1 MSESIEQDLT
11 PPQNVEIPDQLPL
24 LPVRDIVVF
33 PYMVLPLF
41 VGREM
46 SIKAIEAALAGNR
59 MIFLATQKALDVENP
74 TPDDIHT
81 IGTVGIIMRMLKLP
95 DERIKILVQG
105 LSKAKISGYI
115 QTEPYYS
122 VRIEKINETKAA
134 TSTLESEAVMRTVKE
149 QIERIVSLGK
159 VLIPD
164 VMVVI
169 ENLEDPGRLADMIA
183 SNLGL
188 KVEVTQSVL
197 EITDP
202 LKRLRQISEILAK
215 EIEVL
220 SMQQKIQ
227 AQAKG
232 EMDKTQREYFLREQL
247 KAIQKEL
254 GELDERAEE
263 VAEFRK
269 RVKDAKMPEKVL
281 KETEKQLKRL
291 EKMHPDTAESATVRT
306 YLEWMVELPW
316 SKKSKDN
323 LDLRAANKVL
333 NEDHY
338 DLEKVKE
345 RILEYLAVRKLKEK
359 MKGPILCF
367 VGPPGVGKTSL
378 GKSIARALGR
388 EFVRISLG
396 GVRDEAEIRGH
407 RRTYVGA
414 LPGRMIQGMK
424 QAGTSNPVFMLDEI
438 DKVGMDFR
446 GDPSAAL
453 LEVLDPEQNNTF
465 TDHYLGV
472 PFDLSE
478 VMFITTANLIDPIL
492 PALRDRMEVIEI
504 PGYTEEEKLGIAQR
518 YLIPRQ
524 LNEHGITEKHVK
536 IVEAAIRQIII
547 HYTREAG
554 VRNLE
559 REIANVMRKVAKKVA
574 EGKGLGFPV
583 NAGNL
588 HKYLGVPK
596 FVPES
601 ELEKDE
607 IGVATGLAWTEAGG
621 DVLYIEATVMKGKGA
636 LTLTGHLG
644 DVMKES
650 AQAALSYVRSRE
662 KTLGINPDMFTKQDL
677 HIHVPAG
684 AIPKD
689 GPSAGITM
697 ATAIASAMAQVPTR
711 RDLAMTGEITL
722 RGRVLPIGGLKEKIL
737 AAKRARLTCVILPKR
752 NKKDLDEI
760 PKHILKGIQLVFAD
774 TMDDVMRVALRRRPP
789 VKRRRAGRSPRRNR
803 RNRCPASR
811 NRGEPSKPHTH
822 DQPHPRRPPTGRI
835 SMTLSVRAQTSSTI
849 REFDL
854 IRALKKRYA
863 TTSARI
869 VRGIGDDAAVISS
882 GRNRYLLT
890 TDLLAEGI
898 HFDLRTAAFS
908 RHRVS
913 GRNRQS

>member
-1 MSESIEQDLT
+1 MTSE
-11 PPQNVEIPDQLPL
+11 QNEPDVQNLETPDQLPL

-46 SIKAIEAALAGNR
+46 SIKAIEAALAGDR

-74 TPDDIHT
+74 KPEDIHQVGT
-81 IGTVGIIMRMLKLP
+81 IGIIMRMLKLP

-105 LSKAKISGYI
+105 LAKGKVQDYI

-122 VRIEKINETKAA
+122 VRITKMAETKPAA
-134 TSTLESEAVMRTVKE
+134 SLEAEAVMRTVKE
-149 QIERIVSLGK
+149 QIEKIVGLGK
-159 VLIPD
+159 VLMPD

-169 ENLEDPGRLADMIA
+169 ENLEDPGRLADMVA

-188 KVEVTQSVL
+188 KVEVTQAVL
-197 EITDP
+197 EIEDP
-202 LKRLRQISEILAK
+202 VARLRRVSEILSK
-215 EIEVL
+215 EVEVL

-269 RVKDAKMPEKVL
+269 RIKDAKMSEKVF
-281 KETEKQLKRL
+281 KECEKHLKRL

-323 LDLRAANKVL
+323 LDIKAAAKVL
-333 NEDHY
+333 DEDHY

-345 RILEYLAVRKLKEK
+345 RILEYLAVRKLKDK

-414 LPGRMIQGMK
+414 LPGRIIQGIK
-424 QAGTSNPVFMLDEI
+424 QAGTSNPVFMMDEV

-453 LEVLDPEQNNTF
+453 LEVLDPEQNHAF
-465 TDHYLGV
+465 SDHYLGV

-478 VMFITTANLIDPIL
+478 VMFITTANLMDPIL
-492 PALRDRMEVIEI
+492 SALRDRMEIIEI
-504 PGYTEEEKLGIAQR
+504 PGYTEEEKLGIAQK

-524 LNEHGITEKHVK
+524 LKEHGITEEHIQIATPALHQ
-536 IVEAAIRQIII
+536 IVS

-574 EGKGLGFPV
+574 EGKVQCYTITPT
-583 NAGNL
+583 NL
-588 HKYLGVPK
+588 NKYLGVTK
-596 FVPES
+596 FQPEA
-601 ELEKDE
+601 EQEKDE
-607 IGVATGLAWTEAGG
+607 IGVGTGLAWTETGG
-621 DVLYIEATVMKGKGA
+621 DVLYIEATSMKGKGQ

-662 KTLGINPDMFTKQDL
+662 TLLGINPDIFSKTDI

-697 ATAIASAMAQVPTR
+697 ATALASLLSNIPVR
-711 RDLAMTGEITL
+711 RDVAMTGEVTL

-737 AAKRARLTCVILPKR
+737 AAKRAKLSTVILPTR
-752 NKKDLDEI
+752 NEKDLEEI
-760 PKHILKGIQLVFAD
+760 PKHLLRGIKFVFAE
-774 TMDDVMRVALRRRPP
+774 TMDDVIKAALRRSSPPKQVRVNGRAPTDRPRARRKSSRTLP
-789 VKRRRAGRSPRRNR
+789 RKRGSRSRPLA
-803 RNRCPASR
+803 PA
-811 NRGEPSKPHTH
+811 
-822 DQPHPRRPPTGRI
+822 
-835 SMTLSVRAQTSSTI
+835 V
-849 REFDL
+849 
-854 IRALKKRYA
+854 
-863 TTSARI
+863 
-869 VRGIGDDAAVISS
+869 
-882 GRNRYLLT
+882 
-890 TDLLAEGI
+890 
-898 HFDLRTAAFS
+898 
-908 RHRVS
+908 
-913 GRNRQS
+913 

>member
-74 TPDDIHT
+74 TPDDIHA

-789 VKRRRAGRSPRRNR
+789 VKKKAGRPQSPQESPKPVPRIEKSRRAEQTAHARSAAP
-803 RNRCPASR
+803 PQASHR
-811 NRGEPSKPHTH
+811 PH
-822 DQPHPRRPPTGRI
+822 
-835 SMTLSVRAQTSSTI
+835 
-849 REFDL
+849 
-854 IRALKKRYA
+854 
-863 TTSARI
+863 
-869 VRGIGDDAAVISS
+869 
-882 GRNRYLLT
+882 
-890 TDLLAEGI
+890 
-898 HFDLRTAAFS
+898 
-908 RHRVS
+908 
-913 GRNRQS
+913 

>member
-1 MSESIEQDLT
+1 MSESAEPD
-11 PPQNVEIPDQLPL
+11 PQQVQAAEIPDQLPL

-46 SIKAIEAALAGNR
+46 SIKAIEAALSSNR

-74 TPDDIHT
+74 KPEDIHAV
-81 IGTVGIIMRMLKLP
+81 GTVGIIMRMLKLP

-105 LSKAKISGYI
+105 LAKGKVDEYI
-115 QTEPYYS
+115 QSDPYYS
-122 VRIEKINETKAA
+122 VRITKLMEHKQAG
-134 TSTLESEAVMRTVKE
+134 SSLEMEAVMRTVKE

-169 ENLEDPGRLADMIA
+169 ENLEDPGRLADMVA

-202 LKRLRQISEILAK
+202 IKRLKQVSDILAK

-263 VAEFRK
+263 IAEFRK
-269 RVKDAKMPEKVL
+269 RIKDAKMPEKVL
-281 KETEKQLKRL
+281 KESEKQLKRL

-323 LDLRAANKVL
+323 LDLKAAAKVL

-378 GKSIARALGR
+378 GKSIARSLGR

-414 LPGRMIQGMK
+414 LPGRIVQGIK
-424 QAGTSNPVFMLDEI
+424 QAGTNNPVFMLDEV

-453 LEVLDPEQNNTF
+453 LEVLDPEQNNSF

-472 PFDLSE
+472 PFDLTE
-478 VMFITTANLIDPIL
+478 VMFITTANLMDPIL
-492 PALRDRMEVIEI
+492 PALRDRMEIIEI
-504 PGYTEEEKLGIAQR
+504 PGYTEEEKLGIAQK

-524 LNEHGITEKHVK
+524 LNEHGITEKHVR
-536 IVEAAIRQIII
+536 IVEPAMRQIIS

-559 REIANVMRKVAKKVA
+559 REVANVMRKVAKKVA
-574 EGKGLGFPV
+574 EGKSQCQTITPT
-583 NAGNL
+583 NL
-588 HKYLGVPK
+588 NKYLGVPK
-596 FVPES
+596 FIPEA

-607 IGVATGLAWTEAGG
+607 IGVATGLAWTESGG
-621 DVLYIEATVMKGKGA
+621 DVLYIEATVMKGKGQ

-662 KTLGINPDMFTKQDL
+662 KTLGINPDIFAKNDI

-697 ATAIASAMAQVPTR
+697 ATAIASTLAQIPAR

-737 AAKRARLTCVILPKR
+737 AAKRAKLSTVILPKR
-752 NKKDLDEI
+752 NKKDLEEI
-760 PKHILKGIQLVFAD
+760 PKHLLKGIQLVFAE
-774 TMDDVMRVALRRRPP
+774 TMDDVIRTALRRGARGQSHPARPRKAAGNSR
-789 VKRRRAGRSPRRNR
+789 VSKAKRAARSVGRTTHQQVASI
-803 RNRCPASR
+803 PAS
-811 NRGEPSKPHTH
+811 
-822 DQPHPRRPPTGRI
+822 
-835 SMTLSVRAQTSSTI
+835 L
-849 REFDL
+849 
-854 IRALKKRYA
+854 
-863 TTSARI
+863 
-869 VRGIGDDAAVISS
+869 
-882 GRNRYLLT
+882 
-890 TDLLAEGI
+890 
-898 HFDLRTAAFS
+898 
-908 RHRVS
+908 
-913 GRNRQS
+913 

>member
-74 TPDDIHT
+74 TPDDIHV

-115 QTEPYYS
+115 QTDPYYS
-122 VRIEKINETKAA
+122 VRIDKITESKAPS
-134 TSTLESEAVMRTVKE
+134 STLESEAVMRTVKE

-215 EIEVL
+215 EVEVL

-254 GELDERAEE
+254 GELDERTEE
-263 VAEFRK
+263 IAEFRK
-269 RVKDAKMPEKVL
+269 RVKDARMPEKVL

-323 LDLRAANKVL
+323 LDLKAAHKVL

-388 EFVRISLG
+388 EFVRVSLG

-453 LEVLDPEQNNTF
+453 LEVLDPEQNHTF

-492 PALRDRMEVIEI
+492 PALRDRMEIIEI

-524 LNEHGITEKHVK
+524 LTEHGITEKHVR
-536 IVEAAIRQIII
+536 IAEPAIRQIITN
-547 HYTREAG
+547 YTREAG

-583 NAGNL
+583 NTGNL

-607 IGVATGLAWTEAGG
+607 IGVATGLAWTESGG

-662 KTLGINPDMFTKQDL
+662 KTLEINPDMFTKQDL

-697 ATAIASAMAQVPTR
+697 ATAIASALAQVPAR

-737 AAKRARLTCVILPKR
+737 AAKRAKLSTVILPKR

-774 TMDDVMRVALRRRPP
+774 TMDDVMRVALRRRPATKNRTGKP
-789 VKRRRAGRSPRRNR
+789 QAPQQSQKPERRNGKSR
-803 RNRCPASR
+803 PADR
-811 NRGEPSKPHTH
+811 TVHTH
-822 DQPHPRRPPTGRI
+822 
-835 SMTLSVRAQTSSTI
+835 SAMTSHLSQ
-849 REFDL
+849 
-854 IRALKKRYA
+854 
-863 TTSARI
+863 
-869 VRGIGDDAAVISS
+869 
-882 GRNRYLLT
+882 
-890 TDLLAEGI
+890 
-898 HFDLRTAAFS
+898 HS
-908 RHRVS
+908 R
-913 GRNRQS
+913 

>member
-1 MSESIEQDLT
+1 MTDSIEQDLQ
-11 PPQNVEIPDQLPL
+11 PPQNVEVPDQLPL

-74 TPDDIHT
+74 TPDDIHA

-105 LSKAKISGYI
+105 IAKAKVTNYI
-115 QTEPYYS
+115 QSDPYYS
-122 VRIEKINETKAA
+122 VRIDKMSDTKITA
-134 TSTLESEAVMRTVKE
+134 STLESEAVMRTVKE

-169 ENLEDPGRLADMIA
+169 ENLEEPGRLADMVA

-188 KVEVTQSVL
+188 KVDVTQSVL
-197 EITDP
+197 ELPDP
-202 LKRLRQISEILAK
+202 IQRLRRVSDILGK

-263 VAEFRK
+263 VTEFKK
-269 RVKDAKMPEKVL
+269 RIADAKMPEKVL
-281 KETEKQLKRL
+281 KEADKQLKRL

-316 SKKSKDN
+316 SKRSKDN
-323 LDLRAANKVL
+323 LDLKAAARVL

-378 GKSIARALGR
+378 GKSIAKALGR

-414 LPGRMIQGMK
+414 LPGRLIQGMK
-424 QAGTSNPVFMLDEI
+424 QAGTANPVFMLDEV

-453 LEVLDPEQNNTF
+453 LEVLDPEQNNAF
-465 TDHYLGV
+465 TDHYLAV
-472 PFDLSE
+472 PFDLTE

-492 PALRDRMEVIEI
+492 PALRDRMEIIEI
-504 PGYTEEEKLGIAQR
+504 PGYTEEEKLGIAQT

-524 LNEHGITEKHVK
+524 LTEHGITTKHVK
-536 IVEAAIRQIII
+536 VSDQALRQIITN
-547 HYTREAG
+547 YTREAG

-574 EGKGLGFPV
+574 EGKGQGFPV
-583 NAGNL
+583 NPANL

-596 FVPES
+596 YVPEA

-607 IGVATGLAWTEAGG
+607 IGVATGLAWTESGG
-621 DVLYIEATVMKGKGA
+621 DVLYIEATAMKGKGH

-662 KTLGINPDMFTKQDL
+662 KTLNLNPDMFSKQDL

-697 ATAIASAMAQVPTR
+697 ATAIASALSGIPVR

-722 RGRVLPIGGLKEKIL
+722 RGRVMAIGGLKEKIL
-737 AAKRARLTCVILPKR
+737 AAKRAMLTTVILPRR
-752 NKKDLDEI
+752 NKKDLEEI
-760 PKHILKGIQLVFAD
+760 PKHILKGIQLHFAD
-774 TMDDVMRVALRRRPP
+774 TMDDVMKVALRRKPKATAAPKKNSTPSAAARNKPSRTP
-789 VKRRRAGRSPRRNR
+789 KRRRTAGGGAARATIMALPAHLRS
-803 RNRCPASR
+803 
-811 NRGEPSKPHTH
+811 
-822 DQPHPRRPPTGRI
+822 
-835 SMTLSVRAQTSSTI
+835 
-849 REFDL
+849 
-854 IRALKKRYA
+854 
-863 TTSARI
+863 
-869 VRGIGDDAAVISS
+869 
-882 GRNRYLLT
+882 
-890 TDLLAEGI
+890 
-898 HFDLRTAAFS
+898 
-908 RHRVS
+908 
-913 GRNRQS
+913 

>member
-115 QTEPYYS
+115 QTDPYYS
-122 VRIEKINETKAA
+122 VRIDKITETKAA
-134 TSTLESEAVMRTVKE
+134 ASTLESEAVMRTVKE

-197 EITDP
+197 EITEP

-323 LDLRAANKVL
+323 LDLRAAHKVL

-424 QAGTSNPVFMLDEI
+424 QAGTNNPVFMLDEI

-492 PALRDRMEVIEI
+492 PALRDRMEIIEI

-536 IVEAAIRQIII
+536 IAEAAIRQIIM

-621 DVLYIEATVMKGKGA
+621 DVLYIEATVMKGKGV

-697 ATAIASAMAQVPTR
+697 ATAIASALAQVPAR

-737 AAKRARLTCVILPKR
+737 AAKRARLTSVILPKR

-774 TMDDVMRVALRRRPP
+774 TMDDVMKVALRRRAS
-789 VKRRRAGRSPRRNR
+789 VKKKAGQPQAPESPKPSPRVERSRRAEQTAHARSAVPPQGSHRR
-803 RNRCPASR
+803 
-811 NRGEPSKPHTH
+811 
-822 DQPHPRRPPTGRI
+822 
-835 SMTLSVRAQTSSTI
+835 
-849 REFDL
+849 
-854 IRALKKRYA
+854 
-863 TTSARI
+863 
-869 VRGIGDDAAVISS
+869 
-882 GRNRYLLT
+882 
-890 TDLLAEGI
+890 
-898 HFDLRTAAFS
+898 
-908 RHRVS
+908 
-913 GRNRQS
+913 

>member
-74 TPDDIHT
+74 TPDDIHA

-115 QTEPYYS
+115 QTDPYYS

-134 TSTLESEAVMRTVKE
+134 SSTLESEAVMRTVKE

-197 EITDP
+197 EITEP

-492 PALRDRMEVIEI
+492 PALRDRMEIIEI

-737 AAKRARLTCVILPKR
+737 AAKRARLTTVILPKR

-774 TMDDVMRVALRRRPP
+774 TMDDVMKVALRRRTSMKKKAGRPQSPQEPP
-789 VKRRRAGRSPRRNR
+789 KPVPRIEKSRRAEPTAHARSAAP
-803 RNRCPASR
+803 PQASHR
-811 NRGEPSKPHTH
+811 PH
-822 DQPHPRRPPTGRI
+822 
-835 SMTLSVRAQTSSTI
+835 
-849 REFDL
+849 
-854 IRALKKRYA
+854 
-863 TTSARI
+863 
-869 VRGIGDDAAVISS
+869 
-882 GRNRYLLT
+882 
-890 TDLLAEGI
+890 
-898 HFDLRTAAFS
+898 
-908 RHRVS
+908 
-913 GRNRQS
+913 